1 MLSQTS
7 DGWVLAAWFDGHPG
21 NYGPSSTLQPLHPS
35 ESILPMSMRFSRPR
49 CLTAM
54 SLVLALTGTAGAQQA
69 TSTATQVA
77 EMANVGDE
85 IVVTARRSAEKAVE
99 VPFAV
104 SVIGG
109 QDITE
114 ARLQNLSE
122 TLLSVPGVDINASGG
137 PIDYNVRIRGVGS
150 LYKVSADDNSVVLN
164 IDGVALSTAFLSLGT
179 LDIERVE
186 VLKGPQGTL
195 FGRNS
200 EAGAI
205 NVITAKPTQTT
216 EGYVRGEIGQDGH
229 RLGEA
234 AVGGAITDQLRARIA
249 VRYNEADNWVDNA
262 RDGKPLTT
270 MSDLAGRFSLAWDNG
285 NGTDA
290 LLTVEGQRAKG
301 YLNMILLRPY
311 GDNPSLDITPGAFD
325 ENKRT
330 AGRYSAEINHDFS
343 FARLTSVTAATTSDY
358 VGWKAYD
365 TVTYQAMYGMPMEYL
380 VRDSSKETGLSQE
393 LRLASLPDSRLFW
406 VAGVLGTHSD
416 LSFDTRDPLQG
427 QQRFRD
433 FTSKSIGIFAEATY
447 PLTDALKLTGGIR
460 QSHESKDYDARYINT
475 FTGTT
480 TPDTRD
486 LSDSYTTGRLAL
498 SYELDKDT
506 NLYTTL
512 ARGYKS
518 GGISYMATSISDSE
532 PYKAAKVNSLEI
544 GFKTAPVGGDFS
556 LNGAVFL
563 NQIKDDHIL
572 KYDSATFAM
581 SVVNADVRSIGAE
594 LEGSWRI
601 TKGLVLNA
609 GLVRVNS
616 EIRDDVLGLT
626 AGDIH
631 AGNKVP
637 DVPGWSANS
646 SLAYEGQV
654 SDAGLAGQ
662 PTLLNARIGY
672 RWVDSRPADAQNNFD
687 LDAYGEV
694 DARIGLSS
702 GGSEFYLW
710 SSNLFDSKH
719 DVYGYGELAFTDFS
733 IHQLGAPARGRVIG
747 IGASHSF

>member
-1 MLSQTS
+1 M
-7 DGWVLAAWFDGHPG
+7 
-21 NYGPSSTLQPLHPS
+21 STRL
-35 ESILPMSMRFSRPR
+35 FSPR

-77 EMANVGDE
+77 DMARVGEE

-104 SVIGG
+104 SVISG

-114 ARLQNLSE
+114 ARLHNLSE

-137 PIDYNVRIRGVGS
+137 PNDYNVRIRGVGS

-205 NVITAKPTQTT
+205 NVITAKPKQNT
-216 EGYVRGEIGQDGH
+216 EGYVRGEIGQEGH

-234 AVGGAITDQLRARIA
+234 AVGGAISDQLSARIA

-262 RDGKPLTT
+262 RDGKPLTSI
-270 MSDLAGRFSLAWDNG
+270 SDLAGRFSLVWDNG

-311 GDNPSLDITPGAFD
+311 GDHPALDLKPGAFD

-365 TVTYQAMYGMPMEYL
+365 TVTYQAMYGMPNVEYL

-406 VAGVLGTHSD
+406 VAGLLGTHGD
-416 LSFDTRDPLQG
+416 LSFDTRSPLVG
-427 QQRFRD
+427 QQYFRD
-433 FTSKSIGIFAEATY
+433 FTSKSIGVFAEATY
-447 PLTDALKLTGGIR
+447 PLTNALKLTGGIR
-460 QSHESKDYDARYINT
+460 QSHESKDYKARYINS

-480 TPDTRD
+480 TPDKRD
-486 LSDSYTTGRLAL
+486 LSDNYTTGRLAL
-498 SYELDKDT
+498 SYELAKDT

-518 GGISYMATSISDSE
+518 GGISYMATNVSDSQ
-532 PYKAAKVNSLEI
+532 PYKAASVNSLEI
-544 GFKTAPVGGDFS
+544 GFKTAPVGGNFS
-556 LNGAVFL
+556 LNGAVFV

-572 KYDSATFAM
+572 KYDSTTFAM

-609 GLVRVNS
+609 GLSRVNS
-616 EIRDDVLGLT
+616 EIRDNVLGLT
-626 AGDIH
+626 AGDIR

-637 DVPGWSANS
+637 DVPGWSANG
-646 SLAYEGQV
+646 SLAYEGKV

-662 PTLLNARIGY
+662 PTLLNARVGY

-719 DVYGYGELAFTDFS
+719 DVYGYGELAFSDFR

-747 IGASHSF
+747 VGASHSF